1 MLPEPISP
9 EPREDVVAHMAA
21 GLLGAYR
28 YFRAHR
34 QAGLVAALRNVG
46 AASQGRAQR
55 SLPVW
60 RREEVQVL
68 RRGDGELRLLTDAFP
83 AQDFRHQSS
92 DSRREG
98 HWGFERGRPM
108 VVGV

>member
-1 MLPEPISP
+1 
-9 EPREDVVAHMAA
+9 
-21 GLLGAYR
+21 
-28 YFRAHR
+28 
-34 QAGLVAALRNVG
+34 
-46 AASQGRAQR
+46 
-55 SLPVW
+55 VW